1 MPAVPSRKSVARQVG
16 RAVDPSAAMETSADM
31 MARALANLT
40 TYEKDAR
47 GAYSPAT
54 ERAFK
59 GDTALFTAW
68 CSEAGRTSLPA
79 DPETVVAFIDHQAL
93 TKKPATI
100 RRYVSSIAHLHRAAD
115 VPNPCE
121 RQAVYLALKRM
132 SKTLGV
138 AQKQAPGLTREDVDK
153 MLAAG
158 GTRLQDLRNRALL
171 AVAYDTLAR
180 RSELVALRVEDLRT
194 TRQRT
199 GTITIRRSKTDQ
211 LGAGFDRYLARDTV
225 QTVLDWTQAG
235 GVTEGELFR
244 AVLKGSKVGGALD
257 VKEVNRIYRRMAL
270 EAELNADVVDRISA
284 HSTRV
289 GAARDMDAAD
299 IGMSSIM
306 TAGGWKTPEMVARYV
321 RDQEAARGGSARL
334 AQKQGR
340 EN

>member
-1 MPAVPSRKSVARQVG
+1 MPPVPSRKPVTRRDS
-16 RAVDPSAAMETSADM
+16 RAIDPSSTAESHADL

-59 GDTALFTAW
+59 GDSALFTAW

-79 DPETVVAFIDHQAL
+79 DADTVVAFIDHQAL

-121 RQAVYLALKRM
+121 RRAVYLALKRM

-180 RSELVALRVEDLRT
+180 RSELVALRVEDLRV
-194 TRQRT
+194 TRKRT
-199 GTITIRRSKTDQ
+199 GTIVIRRSKTDQ
-211 LGAGFDRYLARDTV
+211 LGAGSERYLARDTV
-225 QTVLDWTQAG
+225 QTVLDWIQAG
-235 GVTEGELFR
+235 GLTEGELFR
-244 AVLKGSKVGGALD
+244 AVLKGGRVGGALD

-270 EAELNADVVDRISA
+270 EAQLDSDVVDRISA
-284 HSTRV
+284 HSTRI
-289 GAARDMDAAD
+289 GAAKDMDAAD
-299 IGMSSIM
+299 IAMTGIM
-306 TAGGWKTPEMVARYV
+306 QAGGWKTPEMVARYV

-334 AQKQGR
+334 AEAQGR
-340 EN
+340 EG